1 MQWTASSSLVD
12 LLSSLAFEVDMKIE
26 MFHVQCVVLKHVV
39 VEMSSM
45 MILNVMPGDGG
56 GRADDLASDLSD

>member
-12 LLSSLAFEVDMKIE
+12 LLSSVAFVGLDRNVPCN
-26 MFHVQCVVLKHVV
+26 VQCVVLKHIV